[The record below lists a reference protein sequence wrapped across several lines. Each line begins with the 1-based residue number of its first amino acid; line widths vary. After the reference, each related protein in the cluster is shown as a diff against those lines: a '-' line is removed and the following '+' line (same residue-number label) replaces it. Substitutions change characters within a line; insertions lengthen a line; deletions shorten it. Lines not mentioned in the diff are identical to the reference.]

1 MSKFFFSY
9 APTSLLEVLA
19 SGAKGM
25 ARLGWMH
32 IALPSQFASAFNF
45 HRKFSICL
53 SSSTTVDG
61 IIFLGDG
68 PYGLLLNVDAS
79 QLLIYTPLI
88 LNLVSIVSTYSQGES
103 SIEYLFGVKSI

>member
-1 MSKFFFSY
+1 
-9 APTSLLEVLA
+9 
-19 SGAKGM
+19 M